1 MDTPLGTA
9 WFDALL
15 RGFSSDIILPMVS
28 VTVELPDN
36 IAKLLGEK
44 ESLPRSVLEAAAA
57 DGYRTEKLTRFQVGE
72 LLGLDRWQTEEFL
85 TRHEAQRAFTLADYE
100 LERIPFPV
108 EADSAEDEVLS
119 TADRRNALA
128 DEF

>member
-1 MDTPLGTA
+1 
-9 WFDALL
+9 
-15 RGFSSDIILPMVS
+15 MVS

-57 DGYRTEKLTRFQVGE
+57 DGYRTEKLTRFQVSE

-85 TRHEAQRAFTLADYE
+85 MRHEAQRPFTLADYE
-100 LERIPFPV
+100 FERSS
-108 EADSAEDEVLS
+108 EL
-119 TADRRNALA
+119 RR
-128 DEF
+128 